1 MYQLYC
7 VLNGRPEPPTAED
20 IAIASGKK
28 PLSEKAQA
36 EYIKK
41 LESASENIKRAFQEQ
56 EARAAVSVCVVDTI
70 IFVSQI
76 SIL

>member
-7 VLNGRPEPPTAED
+7 VLNGRPEPPTAEE

-28 PLSEKAQA
+28 PFSEKAQA

-56 EARAAVSVCVVDTI
+56 EARAAVSVCIDTI
-70 IFVSQI
+70 IKFIPQI
-76 SIL
+76 SVL